1 MSFRHSAQSKK
12 KTSIL
17 YFWSFVTLG
26 LTAGLL
32 GPSLPSFAAN
42 TGSTLR
48 QLSNLFLLSSLGYM
62 VGSFG
67 VGLYLSK
74 VKGHFVLAFSL
85 IFMAIFIALLPIIK
99 ILWLLVAIFFLLG
112 VAQSHLDVAEN
123 TLLIWLHGSNV
134 ASYMNSLHF
143 FFGFGTL
150 IAPLIIAQSLLFN
163 NSISWAF
170 WIMALLVVLPAPFLL
185 RQHSPTE
192 PVHISDQIQEHTRKS
207 SSILVLFLVGMFMGF
222 VGAEVSFSGWIYTYS
237 LKLGLTTVQTA
248 AYLSAVFWAA
258 FTLARLL
265 GIVVTRWISIQT
277 MMWIDLLG
285 SLLGISALL
294 IWPNSALLLWLATFV
309 FGFFIATAFP
319 VGMNLA
325 EKLGVISAKVT
336 SWFLIAASLTS
347 MISPWIVGQFF
358 ESWSPLIV
366 IWVVLVNLSIA
377 ILFYILITVRIKGL
391 KAGSYMRTVENEV

>member
-32 GPSLPSFAAN
+32 GLSLPSFAAN

-123 TLLIWLHGSNV
+123 TLLIWLHGRCN
-134 ASYMNSLHF
+134 AARWCK
-143 FFGFGTL
+143 G
-150 IAPLIIAQSLLFN
+150 
-163 NSISWAF
+163 
-170 WIMALLVVLPAPFLL
+170 
-185 RQHSPTE
+185 RKR
-192 PVHISDQIQEHTRKS
+192 SDCNA
-207 SSILVLFLVGMFMGF
+207 G
-222 VGAEVSFSGWIYTYS
+222 SFAMR
-237 LKLGLTTVQTA
+237 V
-248 AYLSAVFWAA
+248 
-258 FTLARLL
+258 
-265 GIVVTRWISIQT
+265 
-277 MMWIDLLG
+277 
-285 SLLGISALL
+285 
-294 IWPNSALLLWLATFV
+294 
-309 FGFFIATAFP
+309 
-319 VGMNLA
+319 
-325 EKLGVISAKVT
+325 
-336 SWFLIAASLTS
+336 AASTTCTLLCS
-347 MISPWIVGQFF
+347 
-358 ESWSPLIV
+358 
-366 IWVVLVNLSIA
+366 
-377 ILFYILITVRIKGL
+377 
-391 KAGSYMRTVENEV
+391 AGR